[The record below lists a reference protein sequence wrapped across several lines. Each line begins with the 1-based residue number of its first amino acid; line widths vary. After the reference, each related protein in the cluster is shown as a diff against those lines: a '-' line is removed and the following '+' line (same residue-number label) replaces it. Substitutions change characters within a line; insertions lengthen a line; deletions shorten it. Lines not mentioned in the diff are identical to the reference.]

1 MNNPLVSIILRSYN
15 RPVYLKRAIESVMNQ
30 TYPNFELIL
39 TDDCSTDPKINDLM
53 CEWSKKDNRFKAI
66 FHNKNSGFVCRGTND
81 ALDIA
86 RGEYISFL
94 DDDNFYMEN
103 RLEMLVAKELEGDF
117 DLVYSLSFIGDLE
130 GNRHGIHR
138 FGKGAEFS
146 YEQMKKQNFIDSME
160 YLIKKSV
167 IDDIGYFNETLS
179 TSEDW
184 HFLLRVCHKY
194 KNIGFVN
201 EPLNYYSQHPA
212 RRMFHTMDIDK
223 TNVAKIYRDLEKL
236 NRPKRVL
243 IIKSHKEHYT
253 DVEMI
258 TLMIASHEGLDTKII
273 EDSCDIDKELA
284 IFNPDIVTGIMP
296 VTNWLSHPNKPKDCQ
311 WVLIDS
317 LSNNFCIDVFLWD
330 WVITCK
336 DIEPEGKKMIYCKDN
351 LNEKKIKKIF
361 QLIEANRS
369 GVGV

>member
-1 MNNPLVSIILRSYN
+1 MNNPLVSIVLRSYN
-15 RPVYLKRAIESVMNQ
+15 RPKYLVRAIESVYNQ
-30 TYPNFELIL
+30 TYQNWQLII
-39 TDDCSTDPKINDLM
+39 TDDCSLDLNVSDIIFKW
-53 CEWSKKDNRFKAI
+53 CLKDKRI
-66 FHNKNSGFVCRGTND
+66 ESILHEKNFGFVCRGTND

-243 IIKSHKEHYT
+243 IIKSHREHYT
-253 DVEMI
+253 NIEMI
-258 TLMIASHEGLDTKII
+258 TLMIASHEGFDTKII

-284 IFNPDIVTGIMP
+284 IFNPDIVITIMP
-296 VTNWLSHPNKPKDCQ
+296 VMRFISHQSKDCQ
-311 WVLIDS
+311 WVLIDNPNNNYPMDIS
-317 LSNNFCIDVFLWD
+317 LCNWLVTQNQTIQ
-330 WVITCK
+330 
-336 DIEPEGKKMIYCKDN
+336 PEGKKMIYCKDN

-369 GVGV
+369 GVGI